1 MLFINT
7 SQRQRDERNQ
17 YATNRHADRPA
28 GRSPGYPATRS
39 PGPTLL
45 IAVLTGVK
53 EFEIQDLPTPEI
65 QPNEVLIN
73 TAYAG
78 VCGTDHD
85 LYAGRPGSAAAVPP
99 IVLGHENS
107 GVVAAIGSEV
117 TGVKVG
123 DRVAVDP
130 NIYCGQCEYCL
141 TQRPELCDHLS
152 AVGVTRDGGLA
163 EQFTAP
169 ATVVYKLPDNVSLK
183 DAAAIEPISCA
194 VHGVDLLKLRP
205 YQKALVIGDGFMGQL
220 FAQIVQAYGVHQVD
234 LAGIFDE
241 KLKRNQE
248 LFGVTNVYNTTREA
262 IPAESYDVIIEA
274 VGLPATQ
281 AQAVAAA
288 KKGAQVLMFG
298 VGPQEAHFEMN
309 TYDIYKKQLTIQG
322 SFINPLTFKDAISL
336 LESGKMNVA
345 PLISHELGLEEVQD
359 FLDGKIQGVSKAVV
373 KVGE

>member
-1 MLFINT
+1 MKAL
-7 SQRQRDERNQ
+7 
-17 YATNRHADRPA
+17 
-28 GRSPGYPATRS
+28 
-39 PGPTLL
+39 
-45 IAVLTGVK
+45 VLTGVK
-53 EFEIQDLPTPEI
+53 EFEIQDLPTPEN